1 MGLCGSIKAINPFHG
16 TTRSISIRNNSWRV
30 CLRLPAYSASA
41 KVICFIGKL
50 GGWNPGS
57 LPKSG
62 SLLQSFPT
70 SPDVRDQLLLGNDI
84 AVENLWFAQE
94 GNDLSVSLAGTQD
107 AILIKGWYSDDSS
120 RIEEFSSA
128 DGRTLLD
135 SRVQVL
141 VDAMAA
147 FAVPAGGESAMT
159 PDLRAQLDVLIA
171 ANWQ

>member
-1 MGLCGSIKAINPFHG
+1 M
-16 TTRSISIRNNSWRV
+16 
-30 CLRLPAYSASA
+30 
-41 KVICFIGKL
+41 
-50 GGWNPGS
+50 
-57 LPKSG
+57 
-62 SLLQSFPT
+62 
-70 SPDVRDQLLLGNDI
+70 LLGNDI